1 MIQFR
6 CYLLNEKKIRLAK
19 ITIFSFR
26 SRDELTL
33 DFLLQFHFIIISFI
47 EKKERFWDVRVG
59 DVAVVWV
66 FNTRWTGGLVEWSD
80 DKKRFR
86 CLLIGYLYFVVC

>member
-47 EKKERFWDVRVG
+47 EKKERF
-59 DVAVVWV
+59 
-66 FNTRWTGGLVEWSD
+66 
-80 DKKRFR
+80 
-86 CLLIGYLYFVVC
+86 

>member
-6 CYLLNEKKIRLAK
+6 CYLLSEKKIRLAD

-33 DFLLQFHFIIISFI
+33 CFLLQFHFIIISFR
-47 EKKERFWDVRVG
+47 EKKERVWDVLRVG
-59 DVAVVWV
+59 DGAVV
-66 FNTRWTGGLVEWSD
+66 
-80 DKKRFR
+80 
-86 CLLIGYLYFVVC
+86 

>member
-6 CYLLNEKKIRLAK
+6 RYLLSEKQIRLAE

-33 DFLLQFHFIIISFI
+33 YFLLQFRFIIASFK
-47 EKKERFWDVRVG
+47 EKKERF
-59 DVAVVWV
+59 
-66 FNTRWTGGLVEWSD
+66 
-80 DKKRFR
+80 
-86 CLLIGYLYFVVC
+86 